1 MQTNDQQAH
10 LDNLREQI
18 NISSKIDIIMK
29 HTLVLMDI
37 VNKNQKEVNRL
48 KKEQEKLKLTSSDD
62 IKGGW

>member
-37 VNKNQKEVNRL
+37 VKKNQTEVNRL
-48 KKEQEKLKLTSSDD
+48 KLEQARLKINMKEVS
-62 IKGGW
+62 

>member
-10 LDNLREQI
+10 LDNLRKQI

-48 KKEQEKLKLTSSDD
+48 KKEQDELKEVA
-62 IKGGW
+62 